1 MMAESRPETGRKYRQ
16 MGFELNPQRA
26 FVVIL
31 LVSSVLI
38 LLWAGFAKVDVIVR
52 TEGQIIPAGKSQ
64 IVQHLEGG
72 IVRKILVQ
80 EGQVVAA
87 GQALMELSD
96 VQTRSNLG
104 QEQSRLDA
112 LRGRETRLLAEVNG
126 QNSIT
131 FPRQIGDP
139 NVIRVET
146 SAWQARKAQLAEE
159 VQVIQAQALQR
170 KNELAETAGKRQN
183 LLDELELAKKH
194 LRVMENLS
202 RNNAASELEVLESQT
217 RIQRLKSQIA
227 EASNAIPRLKAA
239 QSESESRVNEAVS
252 RFKAEASS
260 ALTQVREEL
269 QRSSHEIGT
278 NVDRLDRNIV
288 RTPVAGLIN
297 KLNIT
302 TIGAV
307 VRPSEVLMEITPS
320 DQRIV
325 IQTRSN
331 PNDRANLRR
340 GLNARVRIGA
350 YDYSTF
356 GTLAGHV
363 TDVSADTITDEKGG
377 RYYRVNVEVD
387 VASLLSGNQKP
398 AMLIPGMAA
407 SADISVGKRTIIS
420 YLLSPL
426 LKFRDGAFRADSTDV
441 FRLHGIHHD
450 NLALNKIAKRA
461 LYV

>member
-1 MMAESRPETGRKYRQ
+1 M
-16 MGFELNPQRA
+16 
-26 FVVIL
+26 L
-31 LVSSVLI
+31 LLASSISV
-38 LLWAGFAKVDVIVR
+38 LLWAGFTEVDVIVR

-80 EGQVVAA
+80 EGQVVVA
-87 GQALMELSD
+87 GQPLMELSD

-112 LRGRETRLLAEVNG
+112 LRGREARLLAEMNDQRTIV
-126 QNSIT
+126 
-131 FPRQIGDP
+131 FPGKLNDP

-146 SAWQARKAQLAEE
+146 GAWQARRAQLAEE
-159 VQVIQAQALQR
+159 VRMLQAQGVQK
-170 KNELAETAGKRQN
+170 KNELAETTAKRQN
-183 LLDELELAKKH
+183 LLEELELAKKH
-194 LRVMENLS
+194 HQVMDGLKK
-202 RNNAASELEVLESQT
+202 NNAASELEVLDSQT

-227 EASNAIPRLKAA
+227 EATNSLPRLRAA
-239 QSESESRVNEAVS
+239 QAESESRVNEAVT
-252 RFKAEASS
+252 RFRAEASA

-269 QRSSHEIGT
+269 ARSSHEIGT
-278 NVDRLDRNIV
+278 NVDRLERNVV

-340 GLNARVRIGA
+340 GLPARVRIGA
-350 YDYSTF
+350 YDYATY
-356 GTLAGHV
+356 GTLEGHV
-363 TDVSADTITDEKGG
+363 TEVSADTLTEERGG

-387 VASLLSGNQKP
+387 VSNLVSRVHQPGVLV
-398 AMLIPGMAA
+398 PGMAA
-407 SADISVGKRTIIS
+407 SADIAVGKRTILS
-420 YLLSPL
+420 YIISPL
-426 LKFRDGAFRADSTDV
+426 LKFRDGAFRADSEFQSRFLCCITG
-441 FRLHGIHHD
+441 LESSNTI
-450 NLALNKIAKRA
+450 
-461 LYV
+461 

>member
-1 MMAESRPETGRKYRQ
+1 MGGAQLSVRIKTGN
-16 MGFELNPQRA
+16 FFTNLSPQRT
-26 FVVIL
+26 FVLIL
-31 LVSSVLI
+31 LVSSLSV
-38 LLWAGFAKVDVIVR
+38 LLWAGLTKVDIIVR

-64 IVQHLEGG
+64 LVQHLEGG

-80 EGQVVAA
+80 EGQVVVA
-87 GQALMELSD
+87 GQPLMELSD

-112 LRGRETRLLAEVNG
+112 LRGREARLLAELNG
-126 QNSIT
+126 QSTIV
-131 FPRQIGDP
+131 FPKNLSDP

-146 SAWQARKAQLAEE
+146 SAWQARRAQLAEE
-159 VQVIQAQALQR
+159 VQVLQAQGMQ
-170 KNELAETAGKRQN
+170 KKSELSETASKQQN
-183 LLDELELAKKH
+183 LLEELELAKRH
-194 LRVMENLS
+194 HQVMDSLRK
-202 RNNAASELEVLESQT
+202 NNAASELEVLESQT

-227 EASNAIPRLKAA
+227 EATNAAPRLRSA
-239 QSESESRVNEAVS
+239 QSEAEFRVKEAVS
-252 RFKAEASS
+252 RFRAESSS

-269 QRSSHEIGT
+269 EKSSHEIGT

-307 VRPSEVLMEITPS
+307 VRPSEVLLEITPS

-340 GLNARVRIGA
+340 GLPARVRIGA
-350 YDYSTF
+350 YDYATF
-356 GTLAGHV
+356 GTFVGHV
-363 TDVSADTITDEKGG
+363 TEVSADTLTDERGS

-387 VASLLSGNQKP
+387 VANIMSRVRQPGLLV
-398 AMLIPGMAA
+398 PGMAA
-407 SADISVGKRTIIS
+407 SADIAVGKQTILAYI
-420 YLLSPL
+420 LSPL
-426 LKFRDGAFRADSTDV
+426 LKFRDGAFRADSS
-441 FRLHGIHHD
+441 FHL
-450 NLALNKIAKRA
+450 KIFAI
-461 LYV
+461 